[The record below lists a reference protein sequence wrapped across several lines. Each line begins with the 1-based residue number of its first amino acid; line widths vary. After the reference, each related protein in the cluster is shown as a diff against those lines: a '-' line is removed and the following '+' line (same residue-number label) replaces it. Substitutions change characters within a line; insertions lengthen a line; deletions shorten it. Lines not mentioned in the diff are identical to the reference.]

1 MAKILKKG
9 SITIFLALILSLILS
24 LVCASIESVR
34 MAAAR
39 TQILN
44 SMDIGLYSLFG
55 QYDRTLLKDYDLFAL
70 YAGGKEELDMASV
83 YDNFQSY
90 MKPVLK
96 QNSQKLNLLQGGLNG
111 YQLLTDGNGEVFYQ
125 QAVKNMRETLGSQGV
140 RILLGKLRDQQKKTD
155 EAEKKGQ
162 QAENGGSL
170 KSYDSEI
177 ADAAKKSEE
186 AEKEQQ
192 NQIDSGEFGDGGSVD
207 DFTGG
212 VNTEVENPI
221 PVIRK
226 VRKMGLLDIVIPTEK
241 GISDAFVNKIT
252 K

>member
-1 MAKILKKG
+1 MAKKLKKG

-39 TQILN
+39 TQIIN

-55 QYDRTLLKDYDLFAL
+55 QYDRNLLEDYDLFAL
-70 YAGGKEELDMASV
+70 YAGGKEEPDMASV

-96 QNSQKLNLLQGGLNG
+96 QNSQKLTLLQGGFNG

-125 QAVKNMRETLGSQGV
+125 QAVKTMKETLGSQGV
-140 RILLGKLRDQQKKTD
+140 QVLLRKLKDQQKKTD

-162 QAENGGSL
+162 QAENGGTL

-177 ADAAKKSEE
+177 SDAAQKSEE

-192 NQIDSGEFGDGGSVD
+192 NQTDSGEPGDGGDAD

-212 VNTEVENPI
+212 INTEVENPI

-226 VRKMGLLDIVIPTEK
+226 VRKMGLMDLVVPAEK
-241 GISDAFVNKIT
+241 GISDSSVNK

>member
-1 MAKILKKG
+1 
-9 SITIFLALILSLILS
+9 
-24 LVCASIESVR
+24 
-34 MAAAR
+34 
-39 TQILN
+39 
-44 SMDIGLYSLFG
+44 
-55 QYDRTLLKDYDLFAL
+55 
-70 YAGGKEELDMASV
+70 
-83 YDNFQSY
+83 
-90 MKPVLK
+90 
-96 QNSQKLNLLQGGLNG
+96 
-111 YQLLTDGNGEVFYQ
+111 
-125 QAVKNMRETLGSQGV
+125 MRETLGSQGV
-140 RILLGKLRDQQKKTD
+140 QILLGKLRDQQKKTD

-177 ADAAKKSEE
+177 ADAANKSEE

-241 GISDAFVNKIT
+241 GISDVFVNKKELASGRKLQTGMEMNTNLQYDNSYTSGILFGQYLLNKLGNYT
-252 K
+252 LPASSGLRYSWRKKQ

>member
-1 MAKILKKG
+1 
-9 SITIFLALILSLILS
+9 
-24 LVCASIESVR
+24 
-34 MAAAR
+34 
-39 TQILN
+39 
-44 SMDIGLYSLFG
+44 
-55 QYDRTLLKDYDLFAL
+55 
-70 YAGGKEELDMASV
+70 MASV